1 MYYEQCKRR
10 KRGPNIGEVNPLENA
25 LERDVGL
32 YHKYREATLERDFG
46 LYVDERELEY
56 REATQTR
63 GVKAK

>member
-32 YHKYREATLERDFG
+32 YHKYREATPLSFLMVMMMFFFG
-46 LYVDERELEY
+46 DKVDISDWICN
-56 REATQTR
+56 
-63 GVKAK
+63 